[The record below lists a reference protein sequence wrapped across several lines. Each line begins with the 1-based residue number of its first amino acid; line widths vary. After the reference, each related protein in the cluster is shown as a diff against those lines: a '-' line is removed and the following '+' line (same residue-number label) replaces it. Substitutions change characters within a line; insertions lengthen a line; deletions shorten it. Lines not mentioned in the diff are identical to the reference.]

1 MYEEEYTVKTV
12 IINASPRRNWNTAQL
27 LKEAQK
33 GAESAGAEVEYV
45 NLYDLDFKGCRSCL
59 ACKRKD
65 AERCRCYWKDDLSP
79 LIDRILA
86 ADNLIIGT
94 PIYFGEPTAEFRALY
109 ERLLCCVMS
118 YDVEGEGTYY
128 QGHLNTG
135 IIYTMN
141 APKEYFESNMHPALQ
156 MTEGMMGM
164 LLRGT
169 VRSYASSDTVQVS
182 DYSKYS
188 MSAFSAEAKKAHHE
202 EQFPLDLQEAFKMG
216 EEMNQ

>member
-1 MYEEEYTVKTV
+1 MKTV
-12 IINASPRRNWNTAQL
+12 IVNASPRKNWNTAKL

-33 GAESAGAEVEYV
+33 GAESVGAETEYID
-45 NLYDLDFKGCRSCL
+45 LYDLDFKGCRSCL

-65 AERCRCYWKDDLSP
+65 AERCKCFWKDDLSP

-118 YDVEGEGTYY
+118 YDGGEQYY
-128 QGHLNTG
+128 KSKLDTG

-141 APKEYFESNMHPALQ
+141 APKAYFEGNMHPALSG
-156 MTEGMMGM
+156 MEGMMGM
-164 LLRGT
+164 LLNGE
-169 VRSYASSDTVQVS
+169 VRSYSACDTVQVA
-182 DYSKYS
+182 DYSRFS
-188 MSAFSAEAKKAHHE
+188 MGAFSEEAKKAHHE
-202 EQFPLDLQEAFKMG
+202 KQFPKDLEEAFKMG
-216 EEMNQ
+216 AEMSR